1 MLVALVTHSY
11 GQGIVA
17 EFASPDGKLRSDYRC
32 AGCGYGVAVAA
43 SLPTVCP
50 MCGGASWDRA
60 AVWRAPAE
68 GLAASSA
75 APQASGRTI

>member
-1 MLVALVTHSY
+1 VALVTNSY

-17 EFASPDGKLRSDYRC
+17 GFESPDGKLRSDFRC

-43 SLPTVCP
+43 SLPTACP

-68 GLAASSA
+68 SLAASSA
-75 APQASGRTI
+75 APQASGRRT